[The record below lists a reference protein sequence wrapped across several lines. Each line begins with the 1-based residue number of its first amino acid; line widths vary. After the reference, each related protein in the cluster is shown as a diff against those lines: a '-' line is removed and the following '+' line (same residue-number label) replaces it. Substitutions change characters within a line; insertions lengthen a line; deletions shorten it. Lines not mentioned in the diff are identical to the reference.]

1 MAVDYLSA
9 LNSSGSGLN
18 VTQIVDSLVA
28 AEIEPQREL
37 ISKSQNKTEL
47 EISELATIKSNL
59 NSFKNVLNG
68 LSFDGVF
75 SIESGSET
83 GFEITQSGNL
93 NEAVEFDAN
102 LKVNQIAQRQTLA
115 FSGYTS
121 ETDEI
126 GDISLTISFGELSNT
141 NVFTPDAART
151 THSVT
156 LAGSNLSEL
165 AEALSDLDGVNAEVV
180 KVSEG
185 NFALAVYSD
194 FGQQNALSISS
205 NISNISAVSQSDYD
219 LRQTVAAQD
228 SIIELNGITINRAT
242 NTLKDVINGVTI
254 SLNEITGTSTSIS
267 GQFSADLAKE
277 KFSEFVNYINETKQF
292 LSNLTK
298 RDNNGSGDNIFAA
311 DANIKSILSQF
322 NNLTRS
328 PISGFGTNDYYLS
341 ELGVMTN
348 RDGTLALDEE
358 KFSNF
363 FVNNRS
369 QFVGISSSQIHSSD
383 LNLSV
388 QVSNIA
394 NQKAG
399 NFEFLYD
406 PETQTATLSG
416 QVLTSSVV
424 GDKTIFRNDL
434 NGFETFSISVD
445 SDKIPQIAQ
454 IDVGVS
460 ASQKFINLI
469 DDFFA
474 NDGEIVRK
482 EQNLDTLLTRY
493 QDDLIGLDDREI
505 SVRSRYLNQFTVMEQ
520 IVTKLKSTG
529 DYITTMMDAWN
540 KKDN

>member
-1 MAVDYLSA
+1 M
-9 LNSSGSGLN
+9 
-18 VTQIVDSLVA
+18 
-28 AEIEPQREL
+28 
-37 ISKSQNKTEL
+37 
-47 EISELATIKSNL
+47 
-59 NSFKNVLNG
+59 
-68 LSFDGVF
+68 
-75 SIESGSET
+75 
-83 GFEITQSGNL
+83 

-102 LKVNQIAQRQTLA
+102 LKINQIAQRQTLA

-121 ETDEI
+121 ETEAI
-126 GDISLTISFGELSNT
+126 GDISLTISFGELSSA
-141 NVFTPDAART
+141 NVFTADSAR
-151 THSVT
+151 SNQQVT
-156 LAGSNLSEL
+156 LTGSNLSEL
-165 AEALSDLDGVNAEVV
+165 ALALSALDGVDAEVV
-180 KVSEG
+180 KISEG

-205 NISNISAVSQSDYD
+205 NISNINAASQSDYN

-242 NTLKDVINGVTI
+242 NTLKDVIDGVTI

-267 GQFSADLAKE
+267 GKFSADLAHE
-277 KFSEFVNYINETKQF
+277 KFSEFVSYINETKQY

-298 RDNNGSGDNIFAA
+298 RDTNGSGNNVFAA

-322 NNLTRS
+322 NSLTRS
-328 PISGFGTNDYYLS
+328 PISGFGTNDYYFS

-358 KFSNF
+358 KFNNF
-363 FVNNRS
+363 FDNNRS
-369 QFVGISSSQIHSSD
+369 QFVGISNSQIHSSD
-383 LNLSV
+383 VNLGV
-388 QVSNIA
+388 QVSNMA

-406 PETQTATLSG
+406 PETQKATLSG
-416 QVLTSSVV
+416 QELTSSVI
-424 GDKTIFRNDL
+424 GDKTIFRTDL

-460 ASQKFINLI
+460 ASQKFIKLI

-493 QDDLIGLDDREI
+493 QDDLSGLDDREI
-505 SVRSRYLNQFTVMEQ
+505 SVRSRYLDQFTAMEQ

-540 KKDN
+540 KQDN